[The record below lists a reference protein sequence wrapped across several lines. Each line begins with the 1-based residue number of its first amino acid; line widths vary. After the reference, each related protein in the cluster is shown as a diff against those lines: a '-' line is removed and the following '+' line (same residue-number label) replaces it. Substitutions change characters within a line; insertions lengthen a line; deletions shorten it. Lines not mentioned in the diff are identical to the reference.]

1 MFLSTFGAHYLKSVK
16 YIPSSNFDDF
26 ISFLSQLTDYQVVKI
41 YNHALSNNYYA
52 IPQFKKICFIWE
64 NILMAKYLY
73 NYLYVNILYTFKIYL
88 F

>member
-52 IPQFKKICFIWE
+52 IPSLKKYASFE
-64 NILMAKYLY
+64 
-73 NYLYVNILYTFKIYL
+73 KIY
-88 F
+88 